1 MPLQPQPAP
10 HGARFEYVDDISR
23 FNPSPVHAVR
33 VGRGI
38 KSKRA
43 LLAIYS
49 QSLQLPDYFGWNWDA
64 LEECLRDLS
73 WLAGPGD
80 AQAKRPLVI
89 IHEAIP
95 LRRGSVDRQTY
106 LQLLADLG
114 ESAATTGGGL
124 HVVFPSSAR
133 AKIEAS
139 LNLSHG
145 G

>member
-1 MPLQPQPAP
+1 VPLQPQPAP
-10 HGARFEYVDDISR
+10 HAARFEYVDDISR
-23 FNPSPVHAVR
+23 LNPSPARAVR
-33 VGRGI
+33 IGRGI
-38 KSKRA
+38 KSKQA
-43 LLAIYS
+43 ILAIYA

-89 IHEAIP
+89 VHEAIP

-106 LQLLADLG
+106 LQLLADL
-114 ESAATTGGGL
+114 AAGPATSGYGIQ
-124 HVVFPSSAR
+124 VVFPSSAR
-133 AKIEAS
+133 AKIEES
-139 LNLSHG
+139 LTSPLG